1 MEYAMNVSLPK
12 AFSVRDEH
20 ELVAFKDLMTRLNS
34 ELKIREV
41 AQGLHVNGGSTV
53 YWAIVYAEEPT
64 KDAIY
69 NALIE
74 AGLNPERWSAI
85 E

>member
-1 MEYAMNVSLPK
+1 MNVSLPK

-20 ELVAFKDLMTRLNS
+20 ELIAFKDLMIRLNPK
-34 ELKIREV
+34 LKIKEV

-64 KDAIY
+64 RDAIY

-74 AGLNPERWSAI
+74 AGLDYNSWSAI
-85 E
+85 A